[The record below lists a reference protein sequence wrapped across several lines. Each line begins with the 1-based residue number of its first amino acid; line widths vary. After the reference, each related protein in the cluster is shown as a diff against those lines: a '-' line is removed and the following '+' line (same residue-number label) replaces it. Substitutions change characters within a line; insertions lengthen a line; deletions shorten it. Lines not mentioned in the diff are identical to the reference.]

1 MEAFFWL
8 GCQIRLNILTSIC
21 KQCFNLLSRK
31 IRTFKNYF
39 TDFSVRLGVQ
49 IGEVKNL
56 KTDAQNIKNTL
67 QPCLLQSSCFLCRKW
82 KHNQLFMGYY
92 VAAGLPGRWHL
103 QILKKCFMK
112 QRILSQ
118 GLHNCS
124 LMANMLPILYKYRIS
139 LYVYTLS
146 KNLFSTLFYYF

>member
-1 MEAFFWL
+1 ML
-8 GCQIRLNILTSIC
+8 KISKIL
-21 KQCFNLLSRK
+21 
-31 IRTFKNYF
+31 
-39 TDFSVRLGVQ
+39 
-49 IGEVKNL
+49 
-56 KTDAQNIKNTL
+56 
-67 QPCLLQSSCFLCRKW
+67 CLLQSSCLLCRKW

-124 LMANMLPILYKYRIS
+124 LMAYMLPTYILYEYCIS
-139 LYVYTLS
+139 YVYTLS
-146 KNLFSTLFYYF
+146 IKFPYYTFIQYSFLTAILHRGLRNCFFFRSQLFSHILFGLLFPFSIWTFILFKFILKSF

>member
-1 MEAFFWL
+1 ML
-8 GCQIRLNILTSIC
+8 KISKIL
-21 KQCFNLLSRK
+21 
-31 IRTFKNYF
+31 
-39 TDFSVRLGVQ
+39 
-49 IGEVKNL
+49 
-56 KTDAQNIKNTL
+56 
-67 QPCLLQSSCFLCRKW
+67 CLLQSSCLLCRKW

-124 LMANMLPILYKYRIS
+124 LMAYMLPILYEYCIS
-139 LYVYTLS
+139 YVYTLS
-146 KNLFSTLFYYF
+146 IKISLLHFYSVLFFLLFFNSYSELLLYSELSRDFEK